1 MDLSQENRRW
11 LEVMK
16 NTYQANTSQASK
28 QNTLSAM
35 MSGLDREL
43 KSWKLSQKHYD
54 YLKGEIN
61 SWGGWN
67 GGSSFS
73 SDLFAPNAFQNN
85 VPKPTPSIQNNPTFN
100 RGIHNNPTLNT
111 TTNKNLT
118 APTDR
123 YLDENKAQNNFVA
136 YNNYNASNSPNYD
149 PNRDTP
155 VASTNYHKEK
165 FMADGKEYEAE
176 AARYAKK
183 TRENATKLGQDE
195 QATIIQRD
203 AEKRKRADKQEQDLT
218 SIQNRAER
226 NIELRRQDAE
236 DLYRMQNDIALRN
249 ANASMAQATS
259 SGVLMAAGEVDAIRN
274 DTIAKYGQN
283 ILNAK
288 DFKNKTNISL
298 DEALTNLGLNIFK
311 NKAEIDNFRNLLDNE
326 QFQPVLNALKAA
338 HEGDQKAVT
347 DVYNY
352 YTEFN
357 KKKTEEDYNRM
368 MQKER
373 YIEDERS
380 FQHASLQVK
389 ERMIMDKLAETP
401 GMAYT
406 AQDIHR
412 IINQYP
418 DRSFAFILATAM
430 EQAAKNQ
437 NARDMAMGV
446 IQSGQY
452 KDMKGYIDPIM
463 ENNTSMIHNGNTG
476 VEENL
481 KSWHVAAQGNPN
493 NPLYGDF
500 DPHASNNP
508 HNTTWGQGTPHPQ
521 TPTGTTNWDSSVNR
535 EQEIR
540 NNIDNG
546 IRNDPNI
553 KRALQNNDI
562 EYYRRVY
569 GYYSADATKK
579 AILDEKWNQN
589 YTPPRPTYTPPPQ
602 PAPTFTSDLFAPNAF
617 QNNQPAPAP
626 QPQNSGLYNKSY
638 DFFESLKNDAK
649 WNRQQGNSLQLLM
662 VRARNTIN
670 NKVREGV
677 ITSAQGAEMLRAL
690 QAM

>member
-1 MDLSQENRRW
+1 
-11 LEVMK
+11 MK
-16 NTYQANTSQASK
+16 NSHTSDTNEASRK
-28 QNTLSAM
+28 NRISGM

-43 KSWKLSQKHYD
+43 QSWKLSQKHYD

-61 SWGGWN
+61 SWGGWS

-73 SDLFAPNAFQNN
+73 SNLFAPNAFQNN
-85 VPKPTPSIQNNPTFN
+85 VPKPAPSIQNNPTSNTATN
-100 RGIHNNPTLNT
+100 RS
-111 TTNKNLT
+111 LT
-118 APTDR
+118 APTNR

-155 VASTNYHKEK
+155 VSSTNYHKEK
-165 FMADGKEYEAE
+165 YMADGKEHEAE

-183 TRENATKLGQDE
+183 TRENATKLGEDE

-326 QFQPVLNALKAA
+326 QFQPILNALKAA

-373 YIEDERS
+373 YVEDERS

-412 IINQYP
+412 IISQYP
-418 DRSFAFILATAM
+418 DRSYAFILATAM

-437 NARDMAMGV
+437 NARDLAGAA

-463 ENNTSMIHNGNTG
+463 QNNTGMIHNGNTSL
-476 VEENL
+476 EQNQ
-481 KSWHVAAQGNPN
+481 KSWSDAANANPN
-493 NPLYGDF
+493 KPLYGDF
-500 DPHASNNP
+500 DPNASNNP
-508 HNTTWGQGTPHPQ
+508 HNTTWGQGTP
-521 TPTGTTNWDSSVNR
+521 TPPTSTTNWDSSANR

-562 EYYRRVY
+562 EYYRRAY
-569 GYYSADATKK
+569 GYYSADSTKK

-589 YTPPRPTYTPPPQ
+589 YTPPRPTYTPPPAPQ
-602 PAPTFTSDLFAPNAF
+602 PQYNSDLFAPWAF
-617 QNNQPAPAP
+617 QNNYQPAPAP
-626 QPQNSGLYNKSY
+626 QPQSSWLYNKSY
-638 DFFESLKNDAK
+638 DFFESLKSDAR
-649 WNRQQGNSLQLLM
+649 WNRQQGNSINLLM
-662 VRARNTIN
+662 VRATNTIN